1 MAPYTSSKFALTAL
15 GDSLRLELRRQGIGV
30 TVIEPGAIATD
41 IWAKGDASA
50 QEFTPDHPARK
61 LYGLEI
67 DGLAALARKTASEAM
82 PVEPAAQQVVQSI
95 LVRRAAARVLIG
107 KDAKIMA
114 RLKALLPTGVF
125 DNLLAKEFGITQQ

>member
-1 MAPYTSSKFALTAL
+1 
-15 GDSLRLELRRQGIGV
+15 
-30 TVIEPGAIATD
+30 
-41 IWAKGDASA
+41 
-50 QEFTPDHPARK
+50 
-61 LYGLEI
+61 
-67 DGLAALARKTASEAM
+67 M

-125 DNLLAKEFGITQQ
+125 DNLLAKEFGIMQQ